1 MPPLQ
6 PGAMSYMMSKQG
18 YLDDKFGHWMP
29 HLMFYTAT
37 NVDWGA
43 DQDGSPVMLNPQF
56 HGQPEPVNV
65 LMIPVGKWSDG
76 SVAQS
81 M

>member
-1 MPPLQ
+1 
-6 PGAMSYMMSKQG
+6 MMSKQG
-18 YLDDKFGHWMP
+18 YLNDQAGHWIS

-37 NVDWGA
+37 NVNWGA

-56 HGQPEPVNV
+56 RGAPEPVNV
-65 LMIPVGKWSDG
+65 LMIPAGKWSDG
-76 SVAQS
+76 TPSPL